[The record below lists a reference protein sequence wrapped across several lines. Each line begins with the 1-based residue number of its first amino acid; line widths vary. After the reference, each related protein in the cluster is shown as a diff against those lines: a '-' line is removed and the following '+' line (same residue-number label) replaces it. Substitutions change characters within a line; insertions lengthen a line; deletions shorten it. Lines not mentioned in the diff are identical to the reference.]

1 MLDVLCNLTTIQTSG
16 DASEYVHGWDLLLS
30 LLQDTT
36 HDKARLAEE
45 ERRKS
50 RIPFPIANETQVA
63 NIKAPRRFTSWMRE
77 LMFILDKYIE
87 PISFLAGALDFRF
100 ESAYRQLRVSQ
111 EQGAPTNLER
121 DGGSVMVDEGVVEYL
136 ITHLRLICTVIT
148 NPPTCYKKQYNPND
162 QELVRLEFMDS
173 GFERVSRGL
182 RSCPH
187 PTLLHSYINYLA
199 PLVTPWATL
208 SPVESPEEEQPK
220 LEDVLPDEPET
231 PSPPVSI
238 KGLTEPP
245 ATEQSKAFAQAEINR
260 VNNRQD
266 KHKEVQSIK
275 LNSIRVSDKE
285 EFVQWQEE
293 MRTLD
298 TSSEEELS
306 IDSPPRSH
314 VWLAKAELDAEMEYY
329 EQDDYDDIIEQ
340 PVTTYWMKGGR

>member
-1 MLDVLCNLTTIQTSG
+1 
-16 DASEYVHGWDLLLS
+16 
-30 LLQDTT
+30 
-36 HDKARLAEE
+36 
-45 ERRKS
+45 
-50 RIPFPIANETQVA
+50 
-63 NIKAPRRFTSWMRE
+63 
-77 LMFILDKYIE
+77 
-87 PISFLAGALDFRF
+87 
-100 ESAYRQLRVSQ
+100 
-111 EQGAPTNLER
+111 
-121 DGGSVMVDEGVVEYL
+121 
-136 ITHLRLICTVIT
+136 
-148 NPPTCYKKQYNPND
+148 
-162 QELVRLEFMDS
+162 
-173 GFERVSRGL
+173 
-182 RSCPH
+182 
-187 PTLLHSYINYLA
+187 
-199 PLVTPWATL
+199 VTPWATL